1 MRHTVYDSLQPL
13 CSMRAARQ
21 RRTRFLVNIVA
32 GSLFSM
38 GALNSLQV
46 AAFSDGEFQ
55 VNRNAVTASGRLLPA
70 LGEQEVAADGLTYAS
85 LTGLAAK
92 ASLPAGTVAT
102 NESVAVE
109 AVSANEQEGQ
119 ADAREAAMAALEKWA
134 QSWRSRDVEGY
145 LAAYGENFQPANGL
159 GRDEWSRQR
168 RQRIGEKREI
178 QLSLRDIQIEAE
190 ADARIRV
197 RFVQDYRA
205 DQFVE
210 RGTAKMIVMALEN
223 NVWRIQSEESLH

>member
-1 MRHTVYDSLQPL
+1 MRHTVCDSLQPL

-32 GSLFSM
+32 GTLFSM

-55 VNRNAVTASGRLLPA
+55 VDRNAFTASGRLLPV
-70 LGEQEVAADGLTYAS
+70 LGKREVAADGLTYAS
-85 LTGLAAK
+85 LIELAAK
-92 ASLPAGTVAT
+92 APLPAGAAAA
-102 NESVAVE
+102 NESAAVE

-119 ADAREAAMAALEKWA
+119 ATAREAAMVALEQWA

-145 LAAYGENFQPANGL
+145 LAAYGENFQPAKGL

-178 QLSLRDIQIEAE
+178 QLNLREIQIETE

-223 NVWRIQSEESLH
+223 NAWRIQSEESLP

>member
-1 MRHTVYDSLQPL
+1 MRDTVYDSLQPL

-55 VNRNAVTASGRLLPA
+55 VNRNAVTASGRLLPS
-70 LGEQEVAADGLTYAS
+70 LGEQEVMADGLTYAS
-85 LTGLAAK
+85 LTGLATK
-92 ASLPAGTVAT
+92 ASLPAGAAAA
-102 NESVAVE
+102 NESAAVE
-109 AVSANEQEGQ
+109 AVSANEQAGQ
-119 ADAREAAMAALEKWA
+119 ADAREAAMVALEQWA

-145 LAAYGENFQPANGL
+145 LAAYGESFQPANGL

-178 QLSLRDIQIEAE
+178 QLSLREIQIEAE
-190 ADARIRV
+190 TDARIRV

-223 NVWRIQSEESLH
+223 NVWRIQSEESLR

>member
-1 MRHTVYDSLQPL
+1 
-13 CSMRAARQ
+13 MRAARQ

-32 GSLFSM
+32 GSLFSL

-46 AAFSDGEFQ
+46 AAVSDGEFQ
-55 VNRNAVTASGRLLPA
+55 VNRNGVTASGRLLPA
-70 LGEQEVAADGLTYAS
+70 LGEQKVVADGLTYAS

-92 ASLPAGTVAT
+92 AALPAGAAVA
-102 NESVAVE
+102 NESAALE

-119 ADAREAAMAALEKWA
+119 ADAREAALAALEQWA

-145 LAAYGENFQPANGL
+145 LAAYGESFQPANGL
-159 GRDEWSRQR
+159 GREEWSRQR

-178 QLSLRDIQIEAE
+178 QLSLREIQIESE
-190 ADARIRV
+190 AAARIRV

>member
-1 MRHTVYDSLQPL
+1 MRDTVYDSLQPL

-70 LGEQEVAADGLTYAS
+70 LGEQEVMADGLTYAS

-92 ASLPAGTVAT
+92 ASLPAGAAAA
-102 NESVAVE
+102 NESAAVE

-119 ADAREAAMAALEKWA
+119 ADAREAAMAALEQWA

-145 LAAYGENFQPANGL
+145 LAAYGESFQPANGL

-178 QLSLRDIQIEAE
+178 QLSLREIQIEAE
-190 ADARIRV
+190 TDARIRV

-210 RGTAKMIVMALEN
+210 RGTAKMVVMALEN
-223 NVWRIQSEESLH
+223 NVWRIQSEESLR